1 MQSIKRLEPGNET
14 PIPPTSYYHLM
25 LNVSNAPDVGYHL
38 SRHPELIA
46 KLWSLESSGNGIQ
59 AMKELNDLSAGLR
72 FQGSQREG
80 NTSPNGTTRA
90 SPRSSCADQA
100 RQQRWIREHA
110 GSEQSELE
118 LSRLQKDHGCERTRT
133 EMTMIVET
141 FTARFTQALLR
152 NSPTNRITC

>member
-1 MQSIKRLEPGNET
+1 MPRNSSNTRPRSSPRPQEQQSVLEEYRQAQTRIDEGGKIRLQKYPDYMQSIKRLEPRNET

-72 FQGSQREG
+72 FQGSQHEG
-80 NTSPNGTTRA
+80 NTS
-90 SPRSSCADQA
+90 QA
-100 RQQRWIREHA
+100 QTAERERRQ
-110 GSEQSELE
+110 
-118 LSRLQKDHGCERTRT
+118 
-133 EMTMIVET
+133 V
-141 FTARFTQALLR
+141 LLR
-152 NSPTNRITC
+152 RSGPSAAVDT